1 MLRLFQE
8 PIIGVFIR
16 YNYSYIFMYNYIR
29 KKSLIEGK
37 FQETRKIA
45 ETCLIS
51 LKYPPVQF
59 EMASR
64 APEWEIIG

>member
-1 MLRLFQE
+1 
-8 PIIGVFIR
+8 
-16 YNYSYIFMYNYIR
+16 MYNYIR
-29 KKSLIEGK
+29 KESLIAGK

-51 LKYPPVQF
+51 LQYPPVQF

-64 APEWEIIG
+64 VPEWEIIGWLAVFIEIIEGFLGFYVWL